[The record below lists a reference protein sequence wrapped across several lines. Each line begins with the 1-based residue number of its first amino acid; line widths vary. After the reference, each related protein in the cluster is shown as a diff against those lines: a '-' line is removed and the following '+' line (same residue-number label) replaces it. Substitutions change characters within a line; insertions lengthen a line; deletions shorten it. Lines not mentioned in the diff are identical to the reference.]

1 MVRTYPA
8 CAQSWA
14 TPWPME
20 PCAEKAGGTVRET
33 LRGSMHKNERM
44 AACSWEPT
52 QTAEKPGQRPRRGA
66 APG

>member
-20 PCAEKAGGTVRET
+20 PCAEKTGGTVRET

-44 AACSWEPT
+44 AACST
-52 QTAEKPGQRPRRGA
+52 QLGNHTGA
-66 APG
+66 QATAPG